1 VAEYLGLKIGLV
13 YCGLGPGL
21 ACCDLGLGDNLGL
34 VNVTVTCYCALLAT
48 HLFWLALPT
57 LMTLPSADS
66 DLLMLAPSL
75 SRSPVAPLLSA
86 LSEPAHT
93 RTDYTCLLTYLLA
106 SSNHADNATVQT
118 SAKVIWQR
126 LHHRRTSTFIY
137 KLYFAKMAARYKKIQ
152 KYEIYKKSAS
162 IYTDNKNPMLVTG
175 VNKRD
180 KQRRV
185 HQS

>member
-126 LHHRRTSTFIY
+126 LHHRRTHINFISPKWQHDTRKY
-137 KLYFAKMAARYKKIQ
+137 KNTKYTKKVQVYTQTIKIQ
-152 KYEIYKKSAS
+152 C
-162 IYTDNKNPMLVTG
+162 
-175 VNKRD
+175 
-180 KQRRV
+180 
-185 HQS
+185 

>member
-1 VAEYLGLKIGLV
+1 MAEYLGLKIGLV

-21 ACCDLGLGDNLGL
+21 ACCDLGLGDDLGL

-93 RTDYTCLLTYLLA
+93 RTDYTCLLTYLLLTMQQYRQVPKWFGKGCITA
-106 SSNHADNATVQT
+106 AHPPLYINFISP
-118 SAKVIWQR
+118 KWQHDTR
-126 LHHRRTSTFIY
+126 KY
-137 KLYFAKMAARYKKIQ
+137 KNMKYTKKC
-152 KYEIYKKSAS
+152 KL
-162 IYTDNKNPMLVTG
+162 YTDNKNPMLVTG